1 METLLAYLDKKYP
14 YTNVL
19 TKAQIQ
25 KELLLK
31 EIPKKL
37 DRKYVPKK
45 EVADYITNNM
55 DLK

>member
-1 METLLAYLDKKYP
+1 METILAYLDKKYANI
-14 YTNVL
+14 NVL

-45 EVADYITNNM
+45 EVADYITNFM
-55 DLK
+55 DFK